1 MIVWGSLAGGLVGTV
16 ILTSALRVSQE
27 VGWTRMDLPLLL
39 GTIFTDDRSRASVI
53 GYAVHFLNGLLFS
66 LAYAGIFA
74 AVGRA
79 GWDLGLALGAVHA
92 LLAGGGLVTVVLPAV
107 HPRMG
112 THWTDAEESPLLEA
126 PGFMMHNYGRATAS
140 VTFFVHLAYGA
151 IVGAFA
157 AGF

>member
-1 MIVWGSLAGGLVGTV
+1 MILWGCLAGGLIGTV
-16 ILTSALRVSQE
+16 VMTSGLRLAQE
-27 VGWTRMDLPLLL
+27 LGWTRMDLPLLL
-39 GTIFTDDRSRASVI
+39 GTVFTEDRSRANLL
-53 GYAVHFLNGLLFS
+53 GYALHFANGFVFS
-66 LAYAGIFA
+66 LGYAGIFY

-92 LLAGGGLVTVVLPAV
+92 MFAGGGLVTVLLPAL

-112 THWTDAEESPLLEA
+112 THWTDAEEAPILES
-126 PGFMMHNYGRATAS
+126 PGFLLHNYGYATAAI
-140 VTFFVHLAYGA
+140 TFATHLAYGT